1 VRLGTARNP
10 PEFRPGLR
18 EVNAAIMNLNQ
29 VTLPAKDIDQSV
41 EFYRRLGLELI
52 VRSPH
57 YARFKCPDGDATFSI
72 QLADRPQAPSDT
84 VVYFETSLL
93 DQRVSQLQRE
103 GIAFLQQPR
112 DEAWLWREARLVDPS
127 GNTIC
132 LYWAGANRLNPPW
145 RIKTPLP

>member
-1 VRLGTARNP
+1 LESSV
-10 PEFRPGLR
+10 R

-29 VTLPAKDIDQSV
+29 VTVAATDIDTSI
-41 EFYRRLGLELI
+41 EFYQRLGLELI

-57 YARFKCPDGDATFSI
+57 YARFKCPEGDATFSI
-72 QLADRPQAPSDT
+72 HLAGQPQAPSNT
-84 VVYFETSLL
+84 VIYFETRLL
-93 DQRVSQLQRE
+93 DQKVAQLQGD

-112 DEAWLWREARLVDPS
+112 DEAWLWREARLLDPA

-145 RIKTPLP
+145 RIKTPAQP